1 MFVERERV
9 VAAALAPIHD
19 PSASSALQ
27 SKTALALLD
36 AVEPVER
43 ASLEVSMP
51 LDEEGV
57 KTIKEDAHQAA
68 LDARKQALA
77 DPLPDPSNI
86 EEGVYAAD

>member
-1 MFVERERV
+1 VFVERERV

-57 KTIKEDAHQAA
+57 NQLGLAELRA
-68 LDARKQALA
+68 LTQRMGIGRTNAGDTPPA
-77 DPLPDPSNI
+77 
-86 EEGVYAAD
+86 